1 MAGRLLVS
9 PPQACAADPFQT
21 LPLDALLDELELAHQ
36 QLAGVGSQPTGT
48 SAGAQPP
55 DPSPDQPESDRPP
68 GTESHDRR
76 PARAHDTSGP
86 VLRGGPGI
94 GFEPGRAGSLPLAS
108 ASGLSGTP
116 LPGLA
121 LALMQRHWSEAERER
136 IRCAADALRRRLA
149 GDTVTFVINRNL
161 NSSNICQLRCG
172 FCAFRRDDGDAGAY
186 RLSLDQLCERAAE
199 AHRLGATELCL
210 QAALDPQARLRGSH
224 LAWAEQLLQ
233 HLSAAAPG
241 VHLHA
246 FSPQELLFFAQADGL
261 SLDAVLLRLRRAG
274 LGSVP
279 GTAAEVLSERIRR
292 VICPEKLSARA
303 WVTVMLQVQ
312 RHGLTAT
319 STLMAGHIEQAADQV
334 AHLLT
339 LVALQRHAWQ
349 HHCRGFSEFVLLPFI
364 GASAPAPLRQRV
376 GRDQPDTEAMLLLT
390 AQARLL
396 LGPWFVHHQPSWVKL
411 TLPQAVE
418 ALRWGCDDI
427 GGTLMEEHIT
437 TMAGASG
444 GTCQSPHDL
453 QRAVR
458 SIGRPVRQ
466 RTTLYGVPPVE
477 DAFHPAAA
485 ASPATGLPS

>member
-9 PPQACAADPFQT
+9 PPEAHTADPYQN
-21 LPLDALLDELELAHQ
+21 LPLDALLADLERAHQ
-36 QLAGVGSQPTGT
+36 RLLHGLSQHPT
-48 SAGAQPP
+48 
-55 DPSPDQPESDRPP
+55 
-68 GTESHDRR
+68 
-76 PARAHDTSGP
+76 
-86 VLRGGPGI
+86 
-94 GFEPGRAGSLPLAS
+94 
-108 ASGLSGTP
+108 GLSGGARPADPSQAHCPPPPSASDLSGSP

-121 LALMQRHWSEAERER
+121 LALMQRRWTGVERER
-136 IRCAADALRRRLA
+136 IRVAADALRRRLA
-149 GDTVTFVINRNL
+149 GDTVTYVINRNL
-161 NSSNICQLRCG
+161 NSSNICRLRCG
-172 FCAFRRDDGDAGAY
+172 FCAFRRDEGEAGAY
-186 RLSLDQLCERAAE
+186 RLSLEQLGERAAE
-199 AHRLGATELCL
+199 ARRLGATELCL

-224 LAWAEQLLQ
+224 LAWAEQLLR
-233 HLSAAAPG
+233 HLAAAAPG
-241 VHLHA
+241 AHLHA
-246 FSPQELLFFAQADGL
+246 FSPQELLFFAQADRL
-261 SLDAVLLRLRRAG
+261 PLDAVLLRLRQAG

-303 WVTVMLQVQ
+303 WVTVMLQLQ

-319 STLMAGHIEQAADQV
+319 STLMGGHIEQAADRV

-349 HHCRGFSEFVLLPFI
+349 HHNRGFSEFVLLPFI

-411 TLPQAVE
+411 TLPQAIE

-444 GTCQSPHDL
+444 GTCQTPQDL
-453 QRAVR
+453 QRAVC

-466 RTTLYGVPPVE
+466 RTTLYGVPPVD
-477 DAFHPAAA
+477 DAFHPAA
-485 ASPATGLPS
+485 TGLPS

>member
-1 MAGRLLVS
+1 MAGSPPPSGGIGRQPPLSLSASDWELAGRLLVN
-9 PPQACAADPFQT
+9 PPEPSAAEPYQH
-21 LPLDALLDELELAHQ
+21 LPLEELLARLEVSHH
-36 QLAGVGSQPTGT
+36 GH
-48 SAGAQPP
+48 SAATAAVQ
-55 DPSPDQPESDRPP
+55 
-68 GTESHDRR
+68 
-76 PARAHDTSGP
+76 
-86 VLRGGPGI
+86 V
-94 GFEPGRAGSLPLAS
+94 AS
-108 ASGLSGTP
+108 ASQGHLVSRLP
-116 LPGLA
+116 SVPEPGLA
-121 LALMQRHWSEAERER
+121 LALLERSWQGAERER
-136 IRCAADALRRRLA
+136 IRLAADALRRRLA

-161 NSSNICQLRCG
+161 NSSNICVLRCG
-172 FCAFRRDDGDAGAY
+172 FCAFRRDEGQPGAY
-186 RLSLDQLCERAAE
+186 RLALDLLSERAAE
-199 AHRLGATELCL
+199 ARRLGATELCL
-210 QAALDPQARLRGSH
+210 QASLDPLARLHGSH
-224 LAWAEQLLQ
+224 LSWAEQLLRE
-233 HLSAAAPG
+233 LAAAAPG

-261 SLDAVLLRLRRAG
+261 PLDVVLRRLKEAG

-303 WVTVMLQVQ
+303 WVTVMLQLQ
-312 RHGLTAT
+312 RHGLAAT
-319 STLMAGHIEQAADQV
+319 STLMAGHVEQAADRV

-349 HHCRGFSEFVLLPFI
+349 HHRLGFSEFVLLPFI

-396 LGPWFVHHQPSWVKL
+396 LGSWFVHHQPSWVKL

-444 GTCQSPHDL
+444 GTCQTPEAL

-458 SIGRPVRQ
+458 AIGRPIRQ
-466 RTTLYGVPPVE
+466 RTTLYGMPLGQDGRPTPVVL
-477 DAFHPAAA
+477 AHPVGSAR
-485 ASPATGLPS
+485 P